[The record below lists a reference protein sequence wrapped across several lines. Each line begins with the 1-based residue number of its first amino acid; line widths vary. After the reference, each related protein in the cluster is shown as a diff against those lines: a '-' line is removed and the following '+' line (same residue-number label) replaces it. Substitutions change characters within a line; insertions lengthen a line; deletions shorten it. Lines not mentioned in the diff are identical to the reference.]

1 MIGLA
6 ARLTFGTGREGLIR
20 LVVTALGVAAGV
32 ALLLFAA
39 VAFPALHAHDLRAG
53 WLRTDVHNVQ
63 PAQDESGTDPL
74 LWRWDTEHF
83 ENQTI
88 VRVDVAALGPRAP
101 VPPGL
106 SRLPGPGE
114 LALSPALARLI
125 AGTPRDMLAD
135 RYPGRVVETIGDA
148 ALIGP
153 DQLMIVVGRTEAR
166 MRALPKVAEVR
177 SIEAAPVRHGYTD
190 FLRVML
196 AIGILGLIAP
206 VVVFVATATRLAA
219 ARREQRLAALSLA
232 GATPGQISALAAT
245 EAAVATA
252 LGIVVGFAGFV
263 AARPYVARIP
273 FDGNTFFPADLRLSP
288 AVAVLIAVGVLAL
301 AVGAA
306 LLSLRR
312 VRVSALGVAR
322 QAVRARPTWRRLV
335 PLGAALVM
343 FGVTLPIAV
352 TGNGRTSSLVPM
364 SVAFLAVVG
373 GIVVAGP
380 WLTVVVARTML
391 RLGRRPAGLM
401 AARRLEDNP
410 AGGFRTISGLI
421 LAVFVAS
428 VICGVLPSARAPGH
442 KVNLPAGSVL
452 ANFGTWQRIEPLDP
466 VEAAALIG
474 RLRAI
479 SGVHRVVA
487 LRLPATGDDAAAVL
501 AGCADL
507 LATGMVH
514 CPDPRALVTVDSHR
528 LGTPADAV
536 IAASTPTSP
545 STLDTLPLA
554 GLITLTDG
562 HAGTIERARTAIG
575 ATLGDRNGGI
585 DTAGEKNDLLNH
597 QLLQLQRLVT
607 IALVLTLVIAGCSL
621 AVSVAGALVER
632 RRPYALLRLAGAG
645 TGDLRRTVLAE
656 TSAPLLVVATISAG
670 LGLALAAVVLREVH
684 AAWKPPDPEYWAALA
699 GGVLVALLLA
709 AATAL
714 PLLGRV
720 TSVENARF
728 E

>member
-6 ARLTFGTGREGLIR
+6 ARLAFGSGREGLIR

-39 VAFPALHAHDLRAG
+39 VAFPALHAHDIRAG

-63 PAQDESGTDPL
+63 PAQDESNTDPL
-74 LWRWDTEHF
+74 LWRWDSEHF

-125 AGTPRDMLAD
+125 ARTPRDMLGE

-148 ALIGP
+148 ALVGP
-153 DQLMIVVGRTEAR
+153 DELMIVVGRTEAR

-196 AIGILGLIAP
+196 AIGVLGLIAP

-232 GATPGQISALAAT
+232 GATPGQISALAAI
-245 EAAVATA
+245 EAVVAAT
-252 LGIVVGFAGFV
+252 LGTLAGFAGFA

-288 AVAVLIAVGVLAL
+288 AVATLIALGVPAL
-301 AVGAA
+301 AVGSA

-335 PLGAALVM
+335 PLGVALAM
-343 FGVTLPIAV
+343 FVVTLPIAV
-352 TGNGRTSSLVPM
+352 AGNGKTSSLVPM

-380 WLTVVVARTML
+380 WLTVVVARVML

-442 KVNLPAGSVL
+442 KVILPAGSVL
-452 ANFGTWQRIEPLDP
+452 ANFGTWQRIEPLGP
-466 VEAAALIG
+466 AEAAALIS

-487 LRLPATGDDAAAVL
+487 LRLPATGDGAMAVL

-507 LATGMVH
+507 LATGMVR
-514 CPDPRALVTVDSHR
+514 CSDPQALVTVDSQR

-536 IAASTPTSP
+536 IAGSTPIPP

-562 HAGTIERARTAIG
+562 HTATIERARTAIG
-575 ATLGDRNGGI
+575 AALGDRNGGI
-585 DTAGEKNDLLNH
+585 DTAAEENDLLNH

-621 AVSVAGALVER
+621 AVSVAGGLVER
-632 RRPYALLRLAGAG
+632 RRPYALLRLAGADP
-645 TGDLRRTVLAE
+645 GDLRRTVLAE

-670 LGLALAAVVLREVH
+670 LGLVLAAVVLREVH
-684 AAWKPPDPEYWAALA
+684 AEWKPPDPEYWAALA
-699 GGVLVALLLA
+699 GGVLVALLLS